1 MIEGTFYYVVMNIP
15 SEGDGALEDWD
26 DGEPV
31 WSDRVGPHFKDD
43 IIVMKDRH
51 ADRCEYV
58 SAPFIHIDYRALDDD
73 QLNYYLYFRDCFW
86 EGKMI
91 RTCEGYLWILANE
104 ILMSDADP
112 ERTYSLLM
120 ELWKERRFDLF
131 DPSLFIE
138 FVRDY
143 AIDHNLPQPPA
154 DVFGSDRNET
164 LVNLISCR
172 PPWHIDLESLSEMTM
187 GFGIMR
193 DESDT
198 LCKIVDVSLRR
209 LNDLL
214 LKNGGLVGMF
224 APARLELVHDLYV
237 SYSLLGKKKV
247 SVDSP
252 DLFHNDDFRLM
263 VRNMSRYASSLLRG
277 LRILDRP
284 NDLLDIVIEIIQD
297 VYDNLDDYG
306 PDYSPMTPATL
317 VSIVPERY
325 IARGLHPSVRN
336 EDQKE
341 TGRILIMIEK
351 NRNIPMSSRKIAN
364 WWKEDSDEPK
374 RYVQSGYV
382 NPSYDTFDRDQLEY
396 YLFWRTQA
404 RKGRFLETDNGYI
417 RLFVA
422 EIVSCS
428 EDPSEAIRMLK
439 DVRSTYDDPEIR
451 RFVNT
456 TVLEYSLVYGLPID
470 STEGAYE
477 SALNGIACM
486 CMGSMPMKE
495 MPLDVIASISGYES
509 EELKRLGD
517 EGLKAINES
526 LIRIDQERVALGI
539 LPTMELFNV
548 QRISHSAFY
557 TIRRDFP
564 VPSFNSRYQTFVV
577 KRTSQLRTY
586 VRNTIAVVTMYLNKF
601 SGKKVTIKMP
611 KYHGERTVK
620 IIENAVRKAMGL
632 DTEKKKVEL
641 DPSALKG
648 ARDDLEAVKSMMIVE
663 SADEKETDEKED
675 TVIEGW
681 GALAKALSGVQ
692 RSYLTEALNGGGRC
706 AGIAKANNLTIAKIE
721 DSINSLSMDAIGDA
735 IVENQSIV
743 EDYLE
748 DVAGIVKGGSS

>member
-1 MIEGTFYYVVMNIP
+1 MPP
-15 SEGDGALEDWD
+15 SEGDGALDEWND
-26 DGEPV
+26 DEPV

-43 IIVMKDRH
+43 IIAMRDRH
-51 ADRCEYV
+51 GTPCEYV

-86 EGKMI
+86 EGRML

-104 ILMSDADP
+104 IGLSDEDP
-112 ERTYSLLM
+112 VRTYGLLM
-120 ELWKERRFDLF
+120 ELWKERRYDLF

-143 AIDHNLPQPPA
+143 AIEHNLPQPPA
-154 DVFGSDRNET
+154 DVFGSDKNEV
-164 LVNLISCR
+164 LVNLISCH
-172 PPWHIDLESLSEMTM
+172 PPWHLDLESLSEMTR

-193 DESDT
+193 DESDS

-209 LNDLL
+209 LNDML

-224 APARLELVHDLYV
+224 SPSRLELVHDLYV
-237 SYSLLGKKKV
+237 SYSLLGRKKV

-252 DLFHNDDFRLM
+252 DLFHNDDFRVM

-284 NDLLDIVIEIIQD
+284 SDLSDIVMEIIQD

-306 PDYSPMTPATL
+306 PDYSPSTPSTDVTA
-317 VSIVPERY
+317 VPDRY
-325 IARGLHPSVRN
+325 IARGLHPSTKDDGPV
-336 EDQKE
+336 E
-341 TGRILIMIEK
+341 TDRVLIMIEK
-351 NRNIPMSSRKIAN
+351 NRNVPLSSKKILN
-364 WWKEDSDEPK
+364 RWKDESDEPR

-422 EIVSCS
+422 ETVSCS
-428 EDPSEAIRMLK
+428 EDPYEAVRLLK
-439 DVRSTYDDPEIR
+439 DIRNTYRDPEIR
-451 RFVNT
+451 KFVST
-456 TVLEYSLVYGLPID
+456 TILEYSLTCGLPID

-477 SALNGIACM
+477 AALNGVACM
-486 CMGSMPMKE
+486 CLGRQPIMDMPWE
-495 MPLDVIASISGYES
+495 VIASISEYETDD
-509 EELKRLGD
+509 LKRLGN

-526 LIRIDQERVALGI
+526 LRRIDQERIALG
-539 LPTMELFNV
+539 LPPTMELFNV
-548 QRISHSAFY
+548 QRINHSAFY

-564 VPSFNSRYQTFVV
+564 VPLFNSSYQTFVV

-586 VRNTIAVVTMYLNKF
+586 IRNTIAVVTMFLNKF
-601 SGKKVTIKMP
+601 SGKRVTIKIP

-620 IIENAVRKAMGL
+620 IIENSVKKAMGL
-632 DTEKKKVEL
+632 DTGRKKVEL

-648 ARDDLEAVKSMMIVE
+648 AREDLEAVKSMMTTETRDEEETEEKVE
-663 SADEKETDEKED
+663 

-681 GALAKALSGVQ
+681 GALGNALDNRQ
-692 RSYLTEALNGGGRC
+692 KKYLLDALNGGRNC
-706 AGIAKANNLTIAKIE
+706 ASIAKSNGMTVAKME
-721 DSINSLSMDAIGDA
+721 DSINSLSMDAVGDA
-735 IVENQSIV
+735 IVEDQLIV
-743 EDYLE
+743 EDYVE
-748 DVAGIVKGGSS
+748 DVASIVNGKAP